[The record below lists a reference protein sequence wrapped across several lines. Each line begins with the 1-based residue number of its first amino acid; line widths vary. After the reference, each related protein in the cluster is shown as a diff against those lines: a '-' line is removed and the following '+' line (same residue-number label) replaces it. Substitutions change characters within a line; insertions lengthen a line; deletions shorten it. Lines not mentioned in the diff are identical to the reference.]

1 MNRLLFSL
9 LVFLIFV
16 EGQAQRVEPPV
27 AAAEIIKP
35 EVKPNHIMW
44 KKTLFRRLNLT
55 QKQNQPFNS
64 RNSELS
70 ALMIQGAKEGLL
82 QPYMSD
88 SCLRPMPDEE
98 FIMALQYE
106 VQGGGDDFG
115 GDFGGGFGGG
125 FGDEAEEESE
135 GDGKKYNDID
145 PTEFNK
151 IYIKEDLI
159 FDRNRSRM
167 YYYIRSLTLGIPA
180 NPNYEI
186 QFEKKVASF
195 RYDDVVKLF
204 RGPFKDKALWFNEQN
219 PGAHVNLADALELRL
234 FNAPVIGVSNSQ
246 NLDIRQMYGDQIAQ
260 DPMKAMILQEQAEM
274 ELMEYEHY
282 LWEN

>member
-1 MNRLLFSL
+1 ME
-9 LVFLIFV
+9 V
-16 EGQAQRVEPPV
+16 QAQRVEPPV
-27 AAAEIIKP
+27 AATEIIKP
-35 EVKPNHIMW
+35 EVDPIHIFW

-55 QKQNQPFNS
+55 QRQNHPFNS
-64 RNSELS
+64 KNSELS
-70 ALMIQGAKEGLL
+70 ALMIQGAKDGLL

-88 SCLRPMPDEE
+88 SCLRPMPDDE
-98 FIMALQYE
+98 FISALQYE
-106 VQGGGDDFG
+106 IQGGGDDF
-115 GDFGGGFGGG
+115 GFGGG
-125 FGDEAEEESE
+125 FGDEAEEETE
-135 GDGKKYNDID
+135 GDGKNYGDID

-151 IYIKEDLI
+151 IYIREDLI
-159 FDRNRSRM
+159 FDRMRSRM
-167 YYYIRSLTLGIPA
+167 YYYIRALTIGIPA

-204 RGPFKDKALWFNEQN
+204 RGPYKDRAYWFNEQN

-246 NLDIRQMYGDQIAQ
+246 NLDIRQMYADQIAQ
-260 DPMKAMILQEQAEM
+260 DPMRALILQQQAEM
-274 ELMEYEHY
+274 ELMEFESN

>member
-1 MNRLLFSL
+1 
-9 LVFLIFV
+9 
-16 EGQAQRVEPPV
+16 
-27 AAAEIIKP
+27 
-35 EVKPNHIMW
+35 
-44 KKTLFRRLNLT
+44 
-55 QKQNQPFNS
+55 
-64 RNSELS
+64 
-70 ALMIQGAKEGLL
+70 MIQGAKEGLL

-88 SCLRPMPDEE
+88 SCLRPMPDDE

-106 VQGGGDDFG
+106 VQGGGDDF

-204 RGPFKDKALWFNEQN
+204 RGPYKEKALWFNEQN

-282 LWEN
+282 LLEN

>member
-1 MNRLLFSL
+1 MKKLLFSFYV
-9 LVFLIFV
+9 LVILV
-16 EGQAQRVEPPV
+16 EVHAQRVEPPV

-35 EVKPNHIMW
+35 EVDPIHIFW

-55 QKQNQPFNS
+55 QRQNEPFNS
-64 RNSELS
+64 KNSELS
-70 ALMIQGAKEGLL
+70 ALMIQGAKDGLL

-88 SCLRPMPDEE
+88 SCLRPMPDDE
-98 FIMALQYE
+98 FISALQYE
-106 VQGGGDDFG
+106 IQGGGDDF
-115 GDFGGGFGGG
+115 GFGGG
-125 FGDEAEEESE
+125 FGDEAEEETE
-135 GDGKKYNDID
+135 GDGKNYGDID

-151 IYIKEDLI
+151 IYIREDLI
-159 FDRNRSRM
+159 FDRMRSRT
-167 YYYIRSLTLGIPA
+167 YYYIRSLTIGIPA

-204 RGPFKDKALWFNEQN
+204 RGPYKDKAYWFNEQN

-234 FNAPVIGVSNSQ
+234 FNAPIIGVSNSQ
-246 NLDIRQMYGDQIAQ
+246 NLDIRQMYADQIAQ
-260 DPMKAMILQEQAEM
+260 DPMKALVLQQQAEM
-274 ELMEYEHY
+274 ELMEFESN